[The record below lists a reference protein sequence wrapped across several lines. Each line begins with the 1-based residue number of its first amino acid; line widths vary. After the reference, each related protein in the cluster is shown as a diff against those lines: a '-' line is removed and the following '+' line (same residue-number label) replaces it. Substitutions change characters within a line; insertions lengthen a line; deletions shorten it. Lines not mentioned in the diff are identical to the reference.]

1 METSARQMLQLLLES
16 QALTFGQFTLK
27 SGRQSP
33 YFVNL
38 GGLCSGRALTI
49 LGEAYAEVIMAAFGG
64 RFDVVFGPAYK
75 GIPIAVAACEALWRR
90 HGVAASYAADRKEE
104 KDHGDRGL
112 VVGAKLGADTRV
124 VYVDDVI
131 SAGTSM
137 RNTMHLFNTNFGCK
151 VIGAVVAVDRQER
164 GTSSPVSAVQ
174 EVERTYG
181 VKVHAILRMRAVV
194 DYLHATDVGGTRY
207 IDDRLRDEIDAYLR
221 RYGSE

>member
-112 VVGAKLGADTRV
+112 VVADGQTGNQRCV
-124 VYVDDVI
+124 R
-131 SAGTSM
+131 GPTSQ
-137 RNTMHLFNTNFGCK
+137 REQAHTGGYGCGCRRDCGHAQSLSPTDPYHL
-151 VIGAVVAVDRQER
+151 
-164 GTSSPVSAVQ
+164 
-174 EVERTYG
+174 
-181 VKVHAILRMRAVV
+181 
-194 DYLHATDVGGTRY
+194 
-207 IDDRLRDEIDAYLR
+207 
-221 RYGSE
+221 